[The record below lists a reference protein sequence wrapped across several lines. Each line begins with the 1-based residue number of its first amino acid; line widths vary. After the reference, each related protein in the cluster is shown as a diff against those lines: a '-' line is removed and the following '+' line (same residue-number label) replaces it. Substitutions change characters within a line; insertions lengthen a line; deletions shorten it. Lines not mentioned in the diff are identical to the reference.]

1 MESFVEAWEAVR
13 TYIGDQ
19 ISDVAFN
26 SWFARI
32 EPVSVD
38 LDKKIATIKLP
49 SNFHRQI
56 VNKNY
61 YLLLMEAFE
70 SVFGTALHPVMMTPE
85 DELPLDPDPSEMI
98 FIGPDYGY
106 TFNTFIVGPSNRF
119 AHAASQ
125 AVAERPAVAY
135 NPLFIYG
142 NSGLGKTHLLY
153 AICNYIHVK
162 QPNFNIIYVKGDQF
176 TNELIESVRYN
187 TQPEF
192 RSKYRKAD
200 ILLVD
205 DIQFIGGKIQTQ
217 EEFFHTFN
225 HLYEAKKQIVLTSDR
240 PPKEILTLEDRLRTR
255 FESGLLADVQ
265 PPDIETR
272 IAIVQRKAELSD
284 IHIEDNVCEFIATRL
299 KSNIRQLEGAVK
311 KLKAYHLLQG
321 ELPIMTTAQ
330 RAISDILNNEQSQP
344 VTVSKIIEEV
354 SRSYG
359 VSGSEIRSSRRS
371 SKISL
376 ARQVAAYVVR
386 EITQMSMVA
395 IGEEFGGRDHSTISY
410 GIQQIERNMQTDS
423 NLKAIV
429 EDLIKNLTAN

>member
-1 MESFVEAWEAVR
+1 MESFAEAWEAASK
-13 TYIGDQ
+13 YISEQ
-19 ISDVAFN
+19 ISDVAFS
-26 SWFARI
+26 SWFSRI

-38 LDKKIATIKLP
+38 LDKKLATIKLP

-70 SVFGTALHPVMMTPE
+70 SVYGVALHPVMVTPE
-85 DELPLDPDPSEMI
+85 DDLPLDPDPGDMI
-98 FIGPDYGY
+98 FNGPDYSY

-125 AVAERPAVAY
+125 AVSEQPAAAY

-142 NSGLGKTHLLY
+142 NSGLGKTHLMY
-153 AICNYIHVK
+153 AICNYIHVHRPK
-162 QPNFNIIYVKGDQF
+162 FNIIYVKGDQF
-176 TNELIESVRYN
+176 TNELIEAIRYN

-192 RSKYRKAD
+192 RAKYRQAD

-205 DIQFIGGKIQTQ
+205 DIQFIGGKIQTE

-225 HLYEAKKQIVLTSDR
+225 HLYEAKKQIVMTSDR

-272 IAIVQRKAELSD
+272 IAIVQRKAELLD
-284 IHIEDNVCEFIATRL
+284 IDIEDNVCEFIATRL

-321 ELPIMTTAQ
+321 EPPIMTTAQ
-330 RAISDILNNEQSQP
+330 RAISDILNNEQAPP

-354 SRSYG
+354 ARSYG
-359 VSGSEIRSSRRS
+359 VTAAEIRSARRS
-371 SKISL
+371 AKIST
-376 ARQVAAYVVR
+376 ARQVAVYVVR

-410 GIQQIERNMQTDS
+410 GLQQIEKNMQTDS
-423 NLKAIV
+423 HLKAMV
-429 EDLIKNLTAN
+429 EDLIKNIQS